1 MIQPLLEQSNKIAK
15 KNPWIIT
22 GILMFCWVA
31 REQMRE
37 GRMMREF
44 CDWEWMNPHKWI
56 KGALY
61 IVEEGETNKGNKY
74 FNESIIIQFSLF

>member
-1 MIQPLLEQSNKIAK
+1 
-15 KNPWIIT
+15 
-22 GILMFCWVA
+22 
-31 REQMRE
+31 MRE

-44 CDWEWMNPHKWI
+44 CDWEWMKIYEWI

-74 FNESIIIQFSLF
+74 LKKSIIIQFSLF